1 MSRNAAMLL
10 IMTGASCMSF
20 VGLVMRLLETED
32 GMVILFYRSM
42 TLAAMVALVAC
53 PAPQAGPAGLSGKP

>member
-20 VGLVMRLLETED
+20 VGLAMRLLDTED
-32 GMVILFYRSM
+32 GMVISL
-42 TLAAMVALVAC
+42 
-53 PAPQAGPAGLSGKP
+53 PANSKEITVE